1 MSEMEKQKL
10 IDLCDELEMANELK
24 DKVIDLMAYELALP
38 GRSIEIVNLYSKV
51 SPDKPIYDL
60 VKEYFYKKAEEERWL
75 YIQ

>member
-60 VKEYFYKKAEEERWL
+60 VKEYFYKKAEEER
-75 YIQ
+75 